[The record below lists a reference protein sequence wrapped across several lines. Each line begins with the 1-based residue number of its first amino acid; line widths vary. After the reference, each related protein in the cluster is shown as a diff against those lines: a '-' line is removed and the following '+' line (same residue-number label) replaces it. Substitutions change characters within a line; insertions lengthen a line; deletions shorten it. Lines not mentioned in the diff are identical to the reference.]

1 MLTIEEISARL
12 EIQQVLTDYSTA
24 VDARRFDDLDNVFT
38 DDAVIDYRAMG
49 GIVGNVAEV
58 KAWLGQMLPA
68 FSAYCHL
75 LGNHDIRVDG
85 DSAAT
90 RTMCLNP
97 MQTPDDSTF
106 LIGLWYTD
114 AFSRTENG
122 WRIRTRTL
130 EKCFDTK
137 LR

>member
-1 MLTIEEISARL
+1 MLSIEEISARL

-24 VDARRFDDLDNVFT
+24 VDSGRFEDLDDVFT
-38 DDAVIDYRAMG
+38 DDAVIDYSVMG
-49 GIVGNVAEV
+49 GIVGNRTEV
-58 KAWLGQMLPA
+58 KDWLAQVLPA

-85 DSAAT
+85 PTAAS
-90 RTMCLNP
+90 RTLCLNP

-106 LIGLWYTD
+106 LIGLWYADTW
-114 AFSRTENG
+114 SLTENG
-122 WRIRTRTL
+122 WRIRSRTL

-137 LR
+137 L